1 MHDLA
6 GLLENAVAMLRM
18 QANKKEISLE
28 LVVNALVR
36 ETDAGQSARR
46 VLVECDGE
54 QITQVILNLLLNA
67 IQILENGSRVIVSL
81 FEHEDEVTISV
92 ADNGKGVDEPFRQ
105 QIFDPFFTQR
115 QGGIGLGLA
124 VSRQIVTAHFGT
136 LTVEASMLPSR
147 SLSAGAAGHGA
158 DFRVK
163 LPKLQVH

>member
-1 MHDLA
+1 MHDLV

-18 QANKKEISLE
+18 QANKKEISLD
-28 LVVNALVR
+28 LVVNPLVK
-36 ETDAGQSARR
+36 EADAGQAVKR

-67 IQILENGSRVIVSL
+67 IQILENGSRVVVSL
-81 FEHEDEVTISV
+81 FEYGDSVTISV
-92 ADNGKGVDEPFRQ
+92 ADNGKGVDESFKQ

-124 VSRQIVTAHFGT
+124 VSRQIVMAHFGS
-136 LTVEASMLPSR
+136 LTVEASTMPTLAKDADVISY
-147 SLSAGAAGHGA
+147 GA

>member
-1 MHDLA
+1 
-6 GLLENAVAMLRM
+6 V
-18 QANKKEISLE
+18 Q
-28 LVVNALVR
+28 
-36 ETDAGQSARR
+36 
-46 VLVECDGE
+46 VECDGE

-67 IQILENGSRVIVSL
+67 IQILENGGRVVVSL
-81 FEHEDEVTISV
+81 FELEDSVIISV
-92 ADNGKGVDEPFRQ
+92 ADNGQGVDEPFRQ

-136 LTVEASMLPSR
+136 LTVEASTLPRR
-147 SLSAGAAGHGA
+147 SGSAGHGA